1 MKDNYSLL
9 LEKLDQFI
17 RKFYVNQ
24 LLRGALYSTGLI
36 LALFLGLNFA
46 EYYFYFPPAVKLPLF
61 WSFVA
66 VSGAALFYWM
76 LVPIMHYYRLG
87 KTISHE
93 QAAQI
98 IGNHFPNV
106 KDKLLNVLQ
115 LTKQAASGE
124 KKVASSDS
132 SLNTYHLPLLI
143 ASINQ
148 KSNEIKLVP
157 FKAAIDLS
165 GNKKYLRY
173 ALPPLLL
180 LIFMLFAAP
189 SLLKNASN
197 RLFNY
202 NKEFERE
209 APFKISLEKNLL
221 KVIQFQ
227 NFDLKVTA
235 NGSVLPNELFIER
248 DGYQYK
254 LKKDND
260 TTFSYTFANVQKDVP
275 FKIFAGAVNTPTY
288 NLQVL
293 KKPNIVGFDVQ
304 LEYPSYVGK
313 TNEILSNQGD
323 LVIPAGTKI
332 NWMVNAENTD
342 DIQLSFAGGKPQS
355 VIRQG
360 ESRFVFSKQV
370 RNDEPYRLFI
380 SNNFLNKADSVT
392 YNLTVIPDLF
402 PTISV
407 QKFDDSLNK
416 KRFYFAGEVG
426 DDYGVRNLSFNYQI
440 KRASGNQQLSS
451 NSQQPSTNIQ
461 RVPLQIPVGKQA
473 QYQYTLNVADMNL
486 QPGDEV
492 NYYFEVFDNDAI
504 NGAKSAKTNTMVYS
518 QPSVEQV
525 EKQISKNNDQIKEDL
540 KKAVQ
545 ESKKVQQ
552 DLEKLRE
559 KLLQQKEIDWQTK
572 KEAERLQQRQ
582 QELNKQIDEAKK
594 SFDENLKS
602 EKELQKDQELLQKQE
617 QLKKMFEEL
626 KNPEMKDLLKQI
638 EELLQKMDKDKALE
652 KMEEMK
658 FSSEEMQKEL
668 ERMDELIKQAEVENL
683 MQEQID
689 KLEELAKKEEDL
701 SNKSE
706 DTKQNQEDL
715 KKEQN
720 DINKQFDKLQEKKDE
735 LEKKN
740 KELKRPEKM
749 PDTKEDDKGIKEDLN
764 DSKDQLEQKQ
774 NSKAAK
780 KQKSAANKMKNKAN
794 KMKSAQQQG
803 KEQEMEEDMKAIRQL
818 LENLVQLSFDQE
830 ATMKDMGN
838 AVENTPRYIKDV
850 QQQKKLQGDFAM
862 IEDSLQNLAKRQVA
876 IQTFVVEKVTDVKQ
890 NMASALE
897 KLEDRKKFEGQDFQQ
912 RSMKNINDLALMLA
926 ESMKNMQD
934 QMNQMSGSGSCSK
947 PGGKKPNGKGGKE
960 PGDKLSEGQKGVNEG
975 LKQLRDR
982 LKKGQGGAAGSPGS
996 SKEFAE
1002 MAARQSALREALKKK
1017 QQELQQRGKGEKGLQ
1032 EMIDGMEKTETELV
1046 NKQLTNE
1053 TIKRQDDIV
1062 TRLLESEKAER
1073 ERKEDEERKANTAKQ
1088 VEALPP
1094 PALQEY
1100 IKKRQSEIEQFRTVS
1115 PALKPYY
1122 KQLVEEYFKSLK

>member
-1 MKDNYSLL
+1 MKDTYGLL
-9 LEKLDQFI
+9 LERLDQFI

-24 LLRGALYSTGLI
+24 LLRGTLYTTGLI

-66 VSGAALFYWM
+66 VSGVTLFYW
-76 LVPIMHYYRLG
+76 VVIPVMHYYHLG

-115 LTKQAASGE
+115 LRTQAG
-124 KKVASSDS
+124 SSNAPLADE
-132 SLNTYHLPLLI
+132 HLPLLL

-148 KSNEIKLVP
+148 KSDEIKLVP

-165 GNKKYLRY
+165 NNKKYLRY

-189 SLLKNASN
+189 SLLKNASS

-209 APFKISLEKNLL
+209 APFKISLDKNQL
-221 KVIQFQ
+221 KVVQFQ

-235 NGSVLPNELFIER
+235 NGAILPNELFIER

-260 TTFSYTFANVQKDVP
+260 TSFSYTFANVQKDIP
-275 FKIFAGAVNTPTY
+275 FRIFAGAVNTPLY

-304 LEYPSYVGK
+304 LEYPAYIGRK
-313 TNEILSNQGD
+313 NEILSNQGD
-323 LVIPAGTKI
+323 LVIPTGTKI
-332 NWMVNAENTD
+332 NWIVNAENTD
-342 DIQLSFAGGKPQS
+342 NIQLSFAGGKPQS

-360 ESRFVFSKQV
+360 ESRFIFSKQV

-392 YNLTVIPDLF
+392 YNLTVVPDLF

-440 KRASGNQQLSS
+440 KRAEAVRVQN
-451 NSQQPSTNIQ
+451 PEPMQ
-461 RVPLQIPVGKQA
+461 RIPLQIPVGKQA
-473 QYQYTLNVADMNL
+473 QYQYTLNVSDLNL

-504 NGAKSAKTNTMVYS
+504 NGAKSAKTNMMVFS
-518 QPSVEQV
+518 QPSLEQV
-525 EKQISKNNDQIKEDL
+525 EKQITKNNDEIKEDL

-545 ESKKVQQ
+545 ETKKVQQ

-602 EKELQKDQELLQKQE
+602 EKELQKDQNLLQKQE
-617 QLKKMFEEL
+617 QLQKMFEEL

-638 EELLQKMDKDKALE
+638 EDLLQKMDKDKALD

-668 ERMDELIKQAEVENL
+668 ERMEELMKQSEVENM

-689 KLEELAKKEEDL
+689 KLDELAKKEDEL

-715 KKEQN
+715 KKQQE

-740 KELKRPEKM
+740 KELKRPEKI
-749 PDTKEDDKGIKEDLN
+749 PDTKEDDKGIKEDLK
-764 DSKDQLEQKQ
+764 DSKEQLEQKQ

-780 KQKSAANKMKNKAN
+780 KQKSAANKMKEKAN
-794 KMKSAQQQG
+794 KMKSSQQQG

-830 ATMKDMGN
+830 ATMKDMGS

-912 RSMKNINDLALMLA
+912 RSMKNVNDLALMLA

-934 QMNQMSGSGSCSK
+934 QMNQMSGNGSCSK

-975 LKQLRDR
+975 LKQMLDR
-982 LKKGQGGAAGSPGS
+982 LKKGQGGGSGKPGS

-1002 MAARQSALREALKKK
+1002 MAAKQSAMREALKKK

-1032 EMIDGMEKTETELV
+1032 DMIDGMEKTETELV

-1053 TIKRQDDIV
+1053 TMKRQDDIM

-1088 VEALPP
+1088 VEAPQP